1 MRKPK
6 LIEPTWLAL
15 GYIKGAVVKSLNPD
29 NCGFFVCFVFCD
41 PIAAGIERVNEPFE
55 WRYRFLAFWLRSSG
69 GSDGK
74 CLSTMRETWAQSLG
88 RKVPW
93 RKKWQPNP
101 VLLPRKSH
109 GWRTPVGYSPE
120 GRKELD
126 TTEWL
131 HFTHCLA
138 LALYL
143 PSSKSLVPTSQ
154 LPVYMDLPVLHI
166 SHKWISRLFF
176 RLSTC

>member
-1 MRKPK
+1 M
-6 LIEPTWLAL
+6 TCL
-15 GYIKGAVVKSLNPD
+15 GLYKGGSGKEFESRQLWVFCL
-29 NCGFFVCFVFCD
+29 FYFVFCD

-74 CLSTMRETWAQSLG
+74 CLSTMRETWVQSLG

-109 GWRTPVGYSPE
+109 GWRSLVGYGPW
-120 GRKELD
+120 GLKESG
-126 TTEWL
+126 TTEQL
-131 HFTHCLA
+131 DFTLE
-138 LALYL
+138 
-143 PSSKSLVPTSQ
+143 PQRSGFES
-154 LPVYMDLPVLHI
+154 
-166 SHKWISRLFF
+166 
-176 RLSTC
+176 

>member
-29 NCGFFVCFVFCD
+29 NCGFFVYFVFCD

-74 CLSTMRETWAQSLG
+74 CLSTMWETWVQSLG
-88 RKVPW
+88 REVPW

-109 GWRTPVGYSPE
+109 GRRSLVSVGSQRVGHDWVTSLLFFFILISTLNSWRETCSSTHHTPVFNLRE
-120 GRKELD
+120 
-126 TTEWL
+126 
-131 HFTHCLA
+131 A
-138 LALYL
+138 
-143 PSSKSLVPTSQ
+143 VQ
-154 LPVYMDLPVLHI
+154 
-166 SHKWISRLFF
+166 
-176 RLSTC
+176 